1 MRIINH
7 FFTEL
12 KEYKTKAAQ
21 LHSFEEKNQELKAKI
36 ICLEQNVRDK
46 TVETDTA
53 KKEVASLKEE
63 RTSREE
69 VEQLEK
75 ENAELRLQ
83 LADRV
88 HDNVEDL
95 NKVLADKE
103 NEIICLKEKLLHR
116 SDEDVE
122 KMNAES
128 FQKR

>member
-1 MRIINH
+1 M
-7 FFTEL
+7 
-12 KEYKTKAAQ
+12 
-21 LHSFEEKNQELKAKI
+21 
-36 ICLEQNVRDK
+36 
-46 TVETDTA
+46 
-53 KKEVASLKEE
+53 KEE

-88 HDNVEDL
+88 HDNAEDL
-95 NKVLADKE
+95 NKVLADKA

-122 KMNAES
+122 KMNAETES